1 MRHVEGRFGEER
13 GFSMTEVM
21 VGIVVVGILVAVSVP
36 NLRSFRES
44 QRISQAS
51 FEVASACRVAQAR
64 ARGENH
70 NVIIQYRPDEN
81 DFQIV
86 DDENSN
92 GQVDDGEQVSTKVL
106 SNGLL
111 LESTTFTDD
120 RLVFD
125 SRGRAVSGGVVEI
138 AGGEGVISKQVR
150 VSAGTGQVR
159 IRSGVEN

>member
-1 MRHVEGRFGEER
+1 MRHVEGRFDEER

-21 VGIVVVGILVAVSVP
+21 VGIVVVGILVVVSVP

-106 SNGLL
+106 TNGL

-125 SRGRAVSGGVVEI
+125 SRGRAVSGGVVAI

-159 IRSGVEN
+159 IRSGEEN